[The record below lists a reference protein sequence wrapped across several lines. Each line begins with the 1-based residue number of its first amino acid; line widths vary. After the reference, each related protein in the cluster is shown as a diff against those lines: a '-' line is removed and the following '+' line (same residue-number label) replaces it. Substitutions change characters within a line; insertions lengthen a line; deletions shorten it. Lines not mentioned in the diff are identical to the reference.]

1 MFNDLGNKPSSQQQI
16 QQSNIKLVFKLIY
29 ENNGISR
36 ASIASITKLSPTTIS
51 SLTEQL
57 IKKELIIETGTQIVK
72 NSGRRPTLL
81 DINKKGAYSICIDL
95 QEKGYNIEI
104 YDLQCNSVKAKFID
118 MNDYHKLSNSLI
130 TNITNILKEKN
141 IDEDKML
148 GICIGAPGLIDKN
161 KEKVISSTIIP
172 INENN
177 NFYAKLKE
185 HFGDKPIEVVNE
197 SSLAA
202 YAEKQFID
210 EIKKINNILY
220 IDIHTGIG
228 AGIII
233 DGKIFRGANNL
244 AGEFGHISVDINGT
258 RCKCGAKGCLETVAN
273 IKAILNQ
280 LPEYKSIE
288 EVANRYDEGYVDVKV
303 AISKNAKYIA
313 YGINNAVN
321 LLNPEAV
328 IIGGQI
334 TLFGQKYL
342 MEVLK
347 VYNDIALDK
356 NKDIKILLS
365 KVQGNPITLGGAKYL
380 LDTIL
385 MR

>member
-1 MFNDLGNKPSSQQQI
+1 MFNNLGNKPSSQQQI
-16 QQSNIKLVFKLIY
+16 QQSNTKLVFKLIY
-29 ENNGISR
+29 KNDGISR

-57 IKKELIIETGTQIVK
+57 IKKELIVEVGTKIVK

-81 DINKKGAYSICIDL
+81 DVNKKGAYSICIDL
-95 QEKGYNIEI
+95 QEKGYNIGI
-104 YDLQCNSVKAKFID
+104 YDLQCNSVKENFVEVS
-118 MNDYHKLSNSLI
+118 DYSKLGFSLV
-130 TNITNILKEKN
+130 TNITTILKEEYIN
-141 IDEDKML
+141 ESKML
-148 GICIGAPGLIDKN
+148 GICIGAPGLIDNN

-172 INENN
+172 IDENN
-177 NFYAKLKE
+177 DFYMQLKKR
-185 HFGDKPIEVVNE
+185 FNKKPIEVVNE

-210 EIKKINNILY
+210 EIKNINNILY
-220 IDIHTGIG
+220 VDIHTGIG

-244 AGEFGHISVDINGT
+244 AGEFGHISVDINGA

-273 IKAILNQ
+273 IKAILKQ
-280 LPEYKSIE
+280 LKTYKSIE
-288 EVANRYDEGYVDVKV
+288 EVANRYEEGYVDVKV
-303 AISKNAKYIA
+303 AVSKNAKYIA

-328 IIGGQI
+328 IIGGKI

-347 VYNDIALDK
+347 VYNEIALDK

-365 KVQGNPITLGGAKYL
+365 RVKGNPITLGGAKYL